1 MKIKTLI
8 YIFAFGGM
16 LCGQEANP
24 TQTAI
29 SQAGDSPVALFRVTV
44 VSRTTPAI
52 NYQHRN
58 GKTEVGMRGT
68 DLMSQAIGW
77 ARVESNTGATKITVD
92 LKKMSAV
99 SSFGPE
105 YLTYVLW
112 AITPEGRASNLGE
125 VVLNGT
131 ADHRSIDV
139 ATELQSFGLVVS
151 AEPYWAVTQP
161 SDAVVMENFVRA
173 DTTGTIQQV
182 NAKYELLQRGNYEK
196 TVSPATLGPMIG
208 DTRTNLQLREARV
221 AVAISKAAGADKYAS
236 DTIHKAETELRNAE
250 AYNTHKGD
258 KKSLET
264 TARAAVQGAEDARI
278 ITLRKQRAEDL
289 ENERAAAAK
298 RELAA
303 KHVADTAMLVAA
315 ASLTRA
321 AEEAGLRAEAD
332 SARASADR
340 AKSEALAASAQ
351 AQLDKAAAD
360 AARQAALAEQAKA
373 QAEAEKARMAAAD
386 ANSALKESE
395 AEKKQMRQRLLAQ
408 LNAVL
413 QTRDTARGL
422 IVNMSDV
429 LFDFGKATLRL
440 ETREKLA
447 KVSGIVLAYP
457 GLHLALEGHTDSVG
471 SEAFNQTLSEERA
484 GNVRDYL
491 VGQGI
496 GMASL
501 TALGMG
507 KGDPIAT
514 NDTDAGRQ
522 KNRRVEMVVSGE
534 AIGQTVGAPGID
546 QR

>member
-1 MKIKTLI
+1 
-8 YIFAFGGM
+8 M
-16 LCGQEANP
+16 LFGQEANP
-24 TQTAI
+24 TQTGMP
-29 SQAGDSPVALFRVTV
+29 QAGDSPVAIFRVTV

-139 ATELQSFGLVVS
+139 ATELQSFGLVVT

-161 SDAVVMENFVRA
+161 SDAVVMENFVRT

-196 TVSPATLGPMIG
+196 TVNPATLGPMIG

-221 AVAISKAAGADKYAS
+221 AVAISKAAGAEKYAS

-289 ENERAAAAK
+289 ENERAASAQRELTAKQAADGAK
-298 RELAA
+298 REAE
-303 KHVADTAMLVAA
+303 
-315 ASLTRA
+315 ASQMRA
-321 AEEAGLRAEAD
+321 AEQAKLRVDADAARMAAE
-332 SARASADR
+332 R
-340 AKSEALAASAQ
+340 AKSEAMAASAQ
-351 AQLDKAAAD
+351 AQLDKTAAD

-373 QAEAEKARMAAAD
+373 QAEAEKARAEAEKARMATAE
-386 ANSALKESE
+386 ANSALKQSE
-395 AEKKQMRQRLLAQ
+395 TEKQQMRQRLLAQ
-408 LNAVL
+408 LNAIL

-429 LFDFGKATLRL
+429 LFDFGKATLRP

-457 GLHLALEGHTDSVG
+457 GLRLALEGHTDSVG
-471 SEAFNQTLSEERA
+471 TDAFNQTLSEERA

-491 VGQGI
+491 AGQGI
-496 GMASL
+496 AMNSL
-501 TALGMG
+501 SAVGMG
-507 KGDPIAT
+507 KGDPIAS
-514 NDTDAGRQ
+514 NDTDSGRQ
-522 KNRRVEMVVSGE
+522 QNRRVEMIVSGE
-534 AIGQTVGAPGID
+534 VIGQTVGAAGIE

>member
-1 MKIKTLI
+1 MAMKKLV
-8 YIFAFGGM
+8 YLFAFGGM
-16 LCGQEANP
+16 LFGQEANP
-24 TQTAI
+24 TQTGMP
-29 SQAGDSPVALFRVTV
+29 QAGDSPVAIFRVTV

-99 SSFGPE
+99 SSFGAE

-139 ATELQSFGLVVS
+139 ATELQSFGLIVT

-161 SDAVVMENFVRA
+161 SDAVVMENFVRT

-196 TVSPATLGPMIG
+196 TVNPATLGPMIG

-221 AVAISKAAGADKYAS
+221 AVAISKAAGAEKYAS
-236 DTIHKAETELRNAE
+236 DTIRKAEIELQNAE
-250 AYNTHKGD
+250 AYNSHKGD

-303 KHVADTAMLVAA
+303 KQVADTAMLVAA
-315 ASLTRA
+315 ASLKRA
-321 AEEAGLRAEAD
+321 AEQTGLRAEAD
-332 SARASADR
+332 SARAAADR

-386 ANSALKESE
+386 ANTALKESE
-395 AEKKQMRQRLLAQ
+395 AEKKQMRQKLLAQ

-429 LFDFGKATLRL
+429 LFDFAKATLRP

-501 TALGMG
+501 TAVGMG

>member
-1 MKIKTLI
+1 
-8 YIFAFGGM
+8 
-16 LCGQEANP
+16 
-24 TQTAI
+24 
-29 SQAGDSPVALFRVTV
+29 
-44 VSRTTPAI
+44 
-52 NYQHRN
+52 
-58 GKTEVGMRGT
+58 
-68 DLMSQAIGW
+68 
-77 ARVESNTGATKITVD
+77 
-92 LKKMSAV
+92 
-99 SSFGPE
+99 
-105 YLTYVLW
+105 
-112 AITPEGRASNLGE
+112 
-125 VVLNGT
+125 
-131 ADHRSIDV
+131 
-139 ATELQSFGLVVS
+139 LQSFGLVVS